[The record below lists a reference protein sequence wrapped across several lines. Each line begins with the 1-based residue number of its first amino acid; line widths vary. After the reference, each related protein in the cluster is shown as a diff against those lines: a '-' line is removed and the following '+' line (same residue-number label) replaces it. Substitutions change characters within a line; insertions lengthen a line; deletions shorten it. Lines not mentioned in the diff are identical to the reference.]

1 MLKKAYLFKLQTV
14 DKRKFVNSLF
24 ILEEMYYNKYV
35 RCLMYPNFKLTTLL
49 FLWINGTI

>member
-1 MLKKAYLFKLQTV
+1 MLTQTV
-14 DKRKFVNSLF
+14 DKRNFVNGLF

-49 FLWINGTI
+49 FLCRNGII